1 MDETNRKAHELILE
15 IYDAAIEPQKWPDA
29 LNRACEF
36 VGATGA
42 VVFEMAGTPD
52 DPLLQ
57 VQNFSS
63 GYDERIISS
72 YLSTYHEEELVDQA
86 ILAAHSRRTD
96 DIQLIRDEVLA
107 DSREDLEQRE
117 HVQAMKAFGIKF
129 RSGALLNKDIIT
141 QDRFSFQYTGTQG
154 PMVGWREERCA
165 LIVPHIAKAMNVGRP
180 TRQLAQHYSMV
191 LDSLNRLTVGVCIID
206 ARRNVIV
213 TNMEFDRQ
221 ADEHDAFRIAADG
234 RLDFGSSKLMKSAN
248 DMFSSVAFHGRY
260 GARPRKEALEA
271 GSSDEAND
279 LCIEI
284 IPLSDTRRYDRRMGS
299 GSIIFSLDT
308 SRHTGI
314 DVEKV
319 GDLYQLT
326 GSERDV
332 LKYMA
337 EGLTNP
343 QIAEAC
349 NKSRETVN
357 SQVKSI
363 LSKTMAANRTQLI
376 RLAAQTSNFLVI

>member
-1 MDETNRKAHELILE
+1 MDDANKRAHELILE
-15 IYDAAIEPQKWPDA
+15 IYDAALEPQKWPDA
-29 LNRACEF
+29 LHHACEF

-42 VVFEMAGTPD
+42 VVFEMVGSPD
-52 DPLLQ
+52 EPYIQ
-57 VQNFSS
+57 CQNHSS

-72 YLSTYHEEELVDQA
+72 YLQNYNEEELVDQA

-96 DIQLIRDEVLA
+96 DIQLIRDEVLGK
-107 DSREDLEQRE
+107 SREELDQRE
-117 HVQAMKAFGIKF
+117 HVQAMKAFGIKY

-141 QDRFSFQYTGTQG
+141 QDRFSFQYSKAQG
-154 PMVGWREERCA
+154 PMVGWREEYCG

-191 LDSLNRLTVGVCIID
+191 LDSLNRLAVGVCIID
-206 ARRNVIV
+206 GRRNVIV

-221 ADEHDAFRIAADG
+221 AEEYDVFRIAADG
-234 RLDFGSSKLMKSAN
+234 RLEFGSSKIMKNAN
-248 DMFSSVAFHGRY
+248 DLFSSLAFHGRY
-260 GARPRKEALEA
+260 GARPRKEALDAASEENP
-271 GSSDEAND
+271 SE
-279 LCIEI
+279 LCIEV
-284 IPLSDTRRYDRRMGS
+284 IPLSDTRRFDRRMGN
-299 GSIIFSLDT
+299 GSILFSLDT
-308 SRHTGI
+308 SRHSGI
-314 DVEKV
+314 DVDKV

-363 LSKTMAANRTQLI
+363 LSKTMSANRTQLI
-376 RLAAQTSNFLVI
+376 RLAAQTGNFLLI

>member
-1 MDETNRKAHELILE
+1 MDETNKLAHELILE
-15 IYDAAIEPQKWPDA
+15 IYDAAIEPQKWPDV
-29 LNRACEF
+29 LNRCCEF
-36 VGATGA
+36 VGAMGA
-42 VVFEMAGTPD
+42 VVFEMNGTPD
-52 DPLLQ
+52 DPVLE

-72 YLSTYHEEELVDQA
+72 YLHAYQEQELVDQA

-96 DIQLIRDEVLA
+96 EIQLIRDDVLGS
-107 DSREDLEQRE
+107 SREEVEARE
-117 HVQAMKAFGIKF
+117 HMQAMKAFGIKY

-141 QDRFSFQYTGTQG
+141 HDRFSFQYTKTQG

-191 LDSLNRLTVGVCIID
+191 LDSLNRLAVGVCIID

-221 ADEHDAFRIAADG
+221 AEEYEVFRIAGDG
-234 RLDFGSSKLMKSAN
+234 RLEFGSSKIMKTAN

-271 GSSDEAND
+271 GTSEGSNE

-314 DVEKV
+314 DIDKV
-319 GDLYQLT
+319 GDLYELT

-343 QIAEAC
+343 QIADAC